1 MTKLVPLGLLGC
13 VLVFSI
19 ICLGAQEPAA
29 QILHNND
36 VVSLSKAGLSDSAI
50 AAVIR
55 KSKTSFD
62 LKPDDLVSLRQ
73 QGVSNAVIETMLGLH
88 APEAATESRSASSVE
103 SSGIALPTQYG
114 YYVIEHG
121 AIRQIYPLPVRTV
134 IGISGRIP
142 PGWAV
147 DGVSGEPTFTLTDP
161 RATFVIYQQNV
172 DVQRA
177 RYGAAAFLRSMR
189 AADFDGANVNP
200 QFFAGIYN
208 KNPNDIVAVNLWRP
222 QGAVRFAIEPV
233 VERPGMFKMRPQGPL
248 APGRYISFFEDL
260 MHMDGTIF
268 VASQT
273 EPVFALFFA
282 VSLSSTATSQ
292 SITTPEG
299 AGLIAGDNASRS
311 ASSTETVPSPSCA
324 DYDACLKAGTIAFDA
339 SQGVQSLGNF
349 RKASKLD
356 PSKGDA
362 WAGMGNAYLQIGQ
375 YEDAVRMW
383 DKALELG
390 ATLSSSVCH
399 AKAACGDTGDFLLST
414 KEVSFVSKKGEKEF
428 AAAPS
433 AVTSEVGTPP
443 VLFGNG
449 RIAAY
454 YVQLRF
460 SGKNYRFY
468 YGPKSLQ
475 CRSNFLCSEPGLTQQ
490 KVFADYVHGALVRMA
505 AGDFVSRPNK
515 P

>member
-1 MTKLVPLGLLGC
+1 MTKLGPLGLLGYI
-13 VLVFSI
+13 LVFSI
-19 ICLGAQEPAA
+19 ICLGAQEPAT

-50 AAVIR
+50 IAVIR

-73 QGVSNAVIETMLGLH
+73 QGVSNAVIETMLGLY
-88 APEAATESRSASSVE
+88 APEAATESRQASSVE

-114 YYVIEHG
+114 YYVIEHD
-121 AIRQIYPLPVRTV
+121 AIRQISAVPVRTV

-147 DGVSGEPTFTLTDP
+147 DGVSGEPTFSLTDP

-177 RYGAAAFLRSMR
+177 RYGPAALLRSMR
-189 AADFDGANVNP
+189 AAEFDGANVNP

-208 KNPNDIVAVNLWRP
+208 KNYNDIVPVNLWRP
-222 QGAVRFAIEPV
+222 KGALRFVVEPV
-233 VERPGMFKMRPQGPL
+233 VE
-248 APGRYISFFEDL
+248 YISFFEDL

-282 VSLSSTATSQ
+282 VSPPSITPSQ
-292 SITTPEG
+292 SMTTPQG

-311 ASSTETVPSPSCA
+311 ASSTETFPSPSCA
-324 DYDACLKAGTIAFDA
+324 EYDACLKAGTIAFEA
-339 SQGVQSLGNF
+339 SQGVQSLANF
-349 RKASKLD
+349 SKASQLD

-375 YEDAVRMW
+375 YEDAVTMW
-383 DKALELG
+383 DKALALG

-414 KEVSFVSKKGEKEF
+414 KEVSFVTKKGEKEF
-428 AAAPS
+428 AAPPS
-433 AVTSEVGTPP
+433 AVASEVGTPP

-454 YVQLRF
+454 YLQLRF

-475 CRSNFLCSEPGLTQQ
+475 CRSNFLCPEPGLTQQ

-505 AGDFVSRPNK
+505 AGDLGSRPNK